1 MNIFQGF
8 GCIGGLMSIL
18 GWIFEDFRMRHLI
31 CIKLVFLFQSASMTV
46 LYPYINLHMKS
57 LGLCLTRLALRF
69 LKLLL
74 FQA

>member
-1 MNIFQGF
+1 MKHFSGF

-46 LYPYINLHMKS
+46 LYPYLNLHMKS
-57 LGLCLTRLALRF
+57 LGLCLTNLSLGS
-69 LKLLL
+69 LKLM
-74 FQA
+74 FQE